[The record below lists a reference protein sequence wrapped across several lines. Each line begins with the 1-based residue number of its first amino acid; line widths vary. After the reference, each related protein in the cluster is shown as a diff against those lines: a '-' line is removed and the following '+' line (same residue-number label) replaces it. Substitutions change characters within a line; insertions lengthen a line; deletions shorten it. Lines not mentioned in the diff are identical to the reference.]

1 MRIIKFVMLSLVA
14 AASLFTT
21 GCAST
26 YVVSSHNRNTQLQQE
41 NRALQI
47 AATPNGELRAGFNVL
62 ASKGYW
68 QAWKSEPAAMTGAT
82 LLDLITGTAAVWG
95 ISEVRDANDDDD
107 DKADVP
113 VIQNMAGGTVIVN
126 TGAGSASYSYQ
137 ESN

>member
-68 QAWKSEPAAMTGAT
+68 QAWKAEPAAMTGAT

-107 DKADVP
+107 KADVP

-137 ESN
+137 QSE

>member
-95 ISEVRDANDDDD
+95 ISEVRDANDDE
-107 DKADVP
+107 DKVKPLP
-113 VIQNMAGGTVIVN
+113 VIQNTGGGVVIINTGSGGT
-126 TGAGSASYSYQ
+126 SYSYQ
-137 ESN
+137 QSN